1 MVTRD
6 TKNYHGKYNGI
17 YPTTFFRKTKN
28 NFMLFS
34 HLLLENACSNENF
47 TEAEIL
53 LIENA
58 EIPAFATSWI
68 IFRASGLLDPSIR
81 EELRRGLQPWNA
93 HLAEN
98 FWIFNPNHTPLHSL
112 TIEEAKV
119 EWRAYMSYWSS
130 ITIHNNRIEI
140 FNLNNTANN
149 QLGVRLNSRTSAG
162 NMIDQFRGFLHPID
176 EICYN
181 QQLQSLG
188 YKHIYRTTINDN
200 IIYYL
205 IFGPV
210 TLARKDMQANLT
222 LETSPTTAL
231 MIFQLGCGQVYHD
244 EESWEDGYRY
254 YDGYSLKIEEA
265 EMFNEEQ
272 VINFLER
279 NVLELT
285 KTTVLLITYIHV
297 NDVDT
302 YYNVGVEIAIKD

>member
-1 MVTRD
+1 
-6 TKNYHGKYNGI
+6 
-17 YPTTFFRKTKN
+17 
-28 NFMLFS
+28 MLFS
-34 HLLLENACSNENF
+34 DLLLETACSNENF
-47 TEAEIL
+47 TEAELL
-53 LIENA
+53 LITNA

-93 HLAEN
+93 HLADN

-119 EWRAYMSYWSS
+119 EWRAYMSYWASK
-130 ITIHNNRIEI
+130 TIHNKSIEI
-140 FNLNNTANN
+140 FNLNNTTN
-149 QLGVRLNSRTSAG
+149 QLGVRLNCVTLAG

-181 QQLQSLG
+181 HLRRLG
-188 YKHIYRTTINDN
+188 YKYIYITTINDN
-200 IIYYL
+200 TIYYL

-210 TLARKDMQANLT
+210 TLARKDIQANLT
-222 LETSPTTAL
+222 LETIPSTAL

-254 YDGYSLKIEEA
+254 YDGHSLKIEDA
-265 EMFNEEQ
+265 EMFKEEQ
-272 VINFLER
+272 IINFLER

-297 NDVDT
+297 NDVET
-302 YYNVGVEIAIKD
+302 YYNHGVEIAIKN